1 MMRWM
6 VLLNKRFIRRT
17 VNIIISTI
25 ISSSMAEAL
34 RRDYGRVVV
43 PSHNFLRKQY
53 GKEIRKVPFCHF

>member
-25 ISSSMAEAL
+25 ISSSMAKAP
-34 RRDYGRVVV
+34 RRDYGRLVV
-43 PSHNFLRKQY
+43 PFHSFLR
-53 GKEIRKVPFCHF
+53 E